1 MQSNVNTNTSIFAVA
16 AAGPKAVLSTIA
28 TTASVVEDV
37 INDIAANRES
47 VTESIRDVGRSLDL
61 GVLAITNGVR
71 YGVSEALG
79 RQMTDEEWTTSSGRR
94 KVMKEIFRYKP
105 EENQPMELPGKEEV
119 KIEEPEEEGYEIK
132 LSPLWKSKNSM
143 TF

>member
-1 MQSNVNTNTSIFAVA
+1 MQSNVNTNTSIFAA
-16 AAGPKAVLSTIA
+16 ASAAPKTILNTIA
-28 TTASVVEDV
+28 TTASLVEDIV
-37 INDIAANRES
+37 NDVASNREA
-47 VTESIRDVGRSLDL
+47 VTESIRDIGRSLDL
-61 GVLAITNGVR
+61 GVLAVTNGVR
-71 YGVSEALG
+71 YGVSESLG
-79 RQMTDEEWTTSSGRR
+79 RQMTDEEWTTAAGRR

>member
-16 AAGPKAVLSTIA
+16 SAAPKTLLSTVA
-28 TTASVVEDV
+28 TTASLVEDV
-37 INDIAANRES
+37 VNDIAANRES
-47 VTESIRDVGRSLDL
+47 ITESIRDVGRSLDL
-61 GVLAITNGVR
+61 GILSVTNGVR

-79 RQMTDEEWTTSSGRR
+79 RQMTDEEWTTAAGRR